1 MKIDMSFHKFFI
13 CSSLAFSLTSPVF
26 AKIVPIPSK
35 NFNGQEGRVFP
46 YTTLSNPEG
55 TTAIFSGDLII
66 SNIDNAISETSS
78 SCFSNKAGYF
88 TILGQGYTLSF
99 NQIRSAAN
107 GAAISDSVTDLT
119 LPLTLLN
126 FKNILF
132 INSHTL
138 TSTEASTGAGAG
150 TGNTNTVKANSAMLY
165 STVPVIFKDNQT
177 ILFQQDRSAGPG
189 AGINAASLTIT
200 GTTTSCSFDSNASS
214 SFGGAL
220 ASEGAVTLTNNSAPQ
235 TFSSNGA
242 AYYGGAIFLGT
253 LSAPT
258 AGTTSIA
265 ASLTASSNSGKITF
279 QNNSALTGGAIY
291 SQGNLEF
298 SNNNYVLFA
307 NNTASP
313 ASTITLPST
322 TPNQTITGGLG
333 GAVYCMA
340 PQTGAGSGGSG
351 TAPADPELKCTGQ
364 SALYFYGN
372 YAATEGGAIYAKKI
386 VLSDN
391 GSTQFIGNV
400 SAKGGAIS
408 VAASGTLELT
418 ANAGNIVFDH
428 NLTVNTTTNTGT
440 TTPSTHNSIHFNE
453 GATFSTLAASAG
465 NSITF
470 YDPITTDISQT
481 APQPPAQPAA
491 LTINPSSGNYQG
503 NIVFSGEKL
512 PPDEA
517 AQPNNVT
524 STINQKVTL
533 ENGSLILK
541 KGAILNVYSFTQ
553 SSGSSGSTVVMD
565 LGTTLSTTTTA
576 QQNADGNITLS
587 NLAINL
593 SSLGGSSQQATVKIA
608 STSGTLSIT
617 GPLAFVDSSG
627 IFYENHELLNKDTAT
642 FTIATFTGNADP
654 TLPDITKS
662 AGATSSPYG
671 YQGTWKLE
679 TSPGTP
685 ANTQTLTATWT
696 KTSFIPGPE
705 RLAPLVPNSLWG
717 NIVDLRAINQVM
729 ETCSQG
735 LPYGKGLCLTGISN
749 FFHCNHTQ
757 AARSF
762 RHISGGYVL
771 HANTQTLSDSVFGF
785 GFGQLFAKSKDYLVA
800 NDKSK
805 VYVITAYTG
814 FTKPFFNISNLFA
827 SMATRASYCRSN
839 ERLTTNYTS
848 LGTAQAGWSNN
859 GWLGELEA
867 NFPVVLSS
875 RILNLKKL
883 IPFVKAEVAYANQGR
898 FKEKNTEGRAFGH
911 SHLMNIAVPAGIKFD
926 KTSHHAPDFY
936 SISLSYISDVYRYN
950 PNCSTILIANGV
962 TWTTV
967 ATNPSRGGLKVQ
979 ASSHTKVNNN
989 IEIYGHGGCEIRRSS
1004 RQYTVDLGSKFRF

>member
-1 MKIDMSFHKFFI
+1 MSFHKFFI
-13 CSSLAFSLTSPVF
+13 CSSLAFSLTSSVF
-26 AKIVPIPSK
+26 AETIPIPSK

-99 NQIRSAAN
+99 NQIRSASN

-132 INSHTL
+132 INGHTL
-138 TSTEASTGAGAG
+138 TSTEAG
-150 TGNTNTVKANSAMLY
+150 TGGTSNTVKANSAMLY

-220 ASEGAVTLTNNSAPQ
+220 ASVGPVKLVNNTAPQ
-235 TFSSNGA
+235 TFLSNGA
-242 AYYGGAIFLGT
+242 AYYGGAIYLGT
-253 LSAPT
+253 YPP
-258 AGTTSIA
+258 AGGTGTSSTG
-265 ASLTASSNSGKITF
+265 SLTASANSGKITF

-291 SQGNLEF
+291 SLGNLTF
-298 SNNNYVLFA
+298 SNNSNILFA

-322 TPNQTITGGLG
+322 TPNQTITGGFG
-333 GAVYCMA
+333 GAIYCIA

-351 TAPADPELKCTGQ
+351 TTTDPTLTCTGQ
-364 SALYFYGN
+364 TSLSFQGN
-372 YAATEGGAIYAKKI
+372 CAASEGGAIYAKKI
-386 VLSDN
+386 VISDN

-400 SAKGGAIS
+400 SAKKGGAIS
-408 VAASGTLELT
+408 VANSGTLALT
-418 ANAGNIVFDH
+418 ANAGNIIFDH
-428 NLTVNTTTNTGT
+428 NLTVNTTTNTGI
-440 TTPSTHNSIHFNE
+440 TTPSTHNAIHFNE

-465 NSITF
+465 NSIFF
-470 YDPITTDISQT
+470 YDPITTDISTT

-491 LTINPSSGNYQG
+491 LTINPSLGNYQG

-512 PPDEA
+512 PPNEA
-517 AQPNNVT
+517 AEENNVT
-524 STINQKVTL
+524 STINQQVTL

-541 KGAILNVYSFTQ
+541 KGAVLKVYSFTQ
-553 SSGSSGSTVVMD
+553 NSGSTVVMD
-565 LGTTLSTTTTA
+565 LGTTLSTTN
-576 QQNADGNITLS
+576 QQNTNGGITLS

-593 SSLGGSSQQATVKIA
+593 ASLGENNSAVVEIA
-608 STSGTLSIT
+608 STSGQLSVT
-617 GPLAFVDSSG
+617 GPITFVDSSG
-627 IFYENHELLNKDTAT
+627 TFYENHELLNENTVEY
-642 FTIATFTGNADP
+642 TIATFTGNTNPPPNINA
-654 TLPDITKS
+654 TDITTVT
-662 AGATSSPYG
+662 GATSSPYG

-717 NIVDLRAINQVM
+717 NIVDLRAVNQVM
-729 ETCSQG
+729 ETCSRG
-735 LPYGKGLCLTGISN
+735 LPYGKGLCLTGIFS

-757 AARSF
+757 AARSY

-771 HANTQTLSDSVFGF
+771 HANTQTLADSVFGF

-911 SHLMNIAVPAGIKFD
+911 GHLMNVSVPAGIKFD

-950 PNCSTILIANGV
+950 PNCSTVLIANGA

-967 ATNPSRGGLKVQ
+967 ATNPSRWGVKVQ
-979 ASSHTKVNNN
+979 ASSHNKVNNN

>member
-13 CSSLAFSLTSPVF
+13 CSSLAFSLTSSVF
-26 AKIVPIPSK
+26 AETIPIPSK

-55 TTAIFSGDLII
+55 TTAVFSGDLII
-66 SNIDNAISETSS
+66 SNIDNTISETSS

-99 NQIRSAAN
+99 NQIRSASN
-107 GAAISDSVTDLT
+107 GAAISDSVDDTS
-119 LPLTLLN
+119 LPLTFVN
-126 FKNILF
+126 FKNLLF
-132 INSHTL
+132 TNSHTL

-165 STVPVIFKDNQT
+165 SKAPVIFKGNKT
-177 ILFQQDRSAGPG
+177 ILFQQNRSAGAG
-189 AGINAASLTIT
+189 AGIIAAKLEIT

-258 AGTTSIA
+258 AGTSSA
-265 ASLTASSNSGKITF
+265 ASLTASANSGKITF
-279 QNNSALTGGAIY
+279 QNNTALSGGAIY

-313 ASTITLPST
+313 ASTVTIPSI
-322 TPNQTITGGLG
+322 PNQQITGGSG
-333 GAVYCMA
+333 GAIYCMA
-340 PQTGAGSGGSG
+340 PQTGAGGSGGGTGGSG

-386 VLSDN
+386 VLTDN

-428 NLTVNTTTNTGT
+428 NLTVNTTTNSGT
-440 TTPSTHNSIHFNE
+440 STPSTHNSIHFNE

-465 NSITF
+465 NSIFF

-481 APQPPAQPAA
+481 AAQPAA

-503 NIVFSGEKL
+503 NIVFSGETL
-512 PPDEA
+512 PPNEA

-553 SSGSSGSTVVMD
+553 SSGSSGSTVLMD
-565 LGTTLSTTTTA
+565 VGTTLSTTTTA

-642 FTIATFTGNADP
+642 FTIANFTGTANP
-654 TLPDITKS
+654 TLTNITEVT
-662 AGATSSPYG
+662 GATSSPYG

-717 NIVDLRAINQVM
+717 NIVDLRAVNQVM
-729 ETCSQG
+729 ETCSRG

-757 AARSF
+757 AARSY

-771 HANTQTLSDSVFGF
+771 HANTQTLADSVFGF

-911 SHLMNIAVPAGIKFD
+911 GHLMNVSVPAGIKFD

-936 SISLSYISDVYRYN
+936 SISLSCISDVYRYN
-950 PNCSTILIANGV
+950 PHCSTVLIANGA

-967 ATNPSRGGLKVQ
+967 ATNPSRWGVKVQ
-979 ASSHTKVNNN
+979 ASSHNKVNNN

>member
-78 SCFSNKAGYF
+78 ICFSNKAGYF

-99 NQIRSAAN
+99 NQIRSASN

-138 TSTEASTGAGAG
+138 TSTEAGTGAG

-220 ASEGAVTLTNNSAPQ
+220 ASVGPVKLVNNTAPQ
-235 TFSSNGA
+235 TFLSNGA
-242 AYYGGAIFLGT
+242 AYYGGAIYLGT
-253 LSAPT
+253 YPP
-258 AGTTSIA
+258 AGGTGTPSIG
-265 ASLTASSNSGKITF
+265 SLTASANSGNITF

-291 SQGNLEF
+291 SLGNLTF
-298 SNNNYVLFA
+298 SNNSNILFA

-333 GAVYCMA
+333 GAIYCIA
-340 PQTGAGSGGSG
+340 PQAPTGGGAGSG
-351 TAPADPELKCTGQ
+351 TTTDPTLTCTGQ
-364 SALYFYGN
+364 TSLSFQGN
-372 YAATEGGAIYAKKI
+372 CAASEGGAIYAKKI
-386 VLSDN
+386 VISDN

-400 SAKGGAIS
+400 SAKKGGAIS
-408 VAASGTLELT
+408 VANSGTLALT
-418 ANAGNIVFDH
+418 ANAGNIIFDH

-440 TTPSTHNSIHFNE
+440 TTPSTHNAIHFNE

-465 NSITF
+465 NSIYF
-470 YDPITTDISQT
+470 YDPITTDISTT

-517 AQPNNVT
+517 AEENNVT
-524 STINQKVTL
+524 STINQQVTL
-533 ENGSLILK
+533 ENGSLVLK
-541 KGAILNVYSFTQ
+541 QGAVLKVYSFTQ
-553 SSGSSGSTVVMD
+553 SPGSTVVMD
-565 LGTTLSTTTTA
+565 LGTTLSTTN
-576 QQNADGNITLS
+576 QQNTNGGITLS

-593 SSLGGSSQQATVKIA
+593 ASLGENNSAVVEIA
-608 STSGTLSIT
+608 STSGQLSVT
-617 GPLAFVDSSG
+617 GPITFVDSSG
-627 IFYENHELLNKDTAT
+627 TFYENHELLNENTVEY
-642 FTIATFTGNADP
+642 TIATFTGNTNP
-654 TLPDITKS
+654 PPNINITDITT
-662 AGATSSPYG
+662 ATGATSSPYG

-679 TSPGTP
+679 TSPGTQ
-685 ANTQTLTATWT
+685 ADTQTLTATWT

-717 NIVDLRAINQVM
+717 NIVDLRAVNQVM

-735 LPYGKGLCLTGISN
+735 LPYKKGLCLTGVSN

-757 AARSF
+757 AARSY

-771 HANTQTLSDSVFGF
+771 HANTQTLADSVFGF

-800 NDKSK
+800 HDKSK

-875 RILNLKKL
+875 RIFNLKKL

-911 SHLMNIAVPAGIKFD
+911 GHLMNVSVPAGIKFD

-936 SISLSYISDVYRYN
+936 SISLSCISDVYRYN
-950 PNCSTILIANGV
+950 PHCSTVLIANGA

-967 ATNPSRGGLKVQ
+967 ATNPSRWGVKVQ
-979 ASSHTKVNNN
+979 ASSHNKVNNN

>member
-55 TTAIFSGDLII
+55 TTAIFSRDLII

-99 NQIRSAAN
+99 NQIRSASN

-138 TSTEASTGAGAG
+138 TSTEAGTGAG

-220 ASEGAVTLTNNSAPQ
+220 ASVGPVKLVNNTAPQ
-235 TFSSNGA
+235 TFLSNGA
-242 AYYGGAIFLGT
+242 AYYGGAIYLGT
-253 LSAPT
+253 YPP
-258 AGTTSIA
+258 AGGTGTPSIG
-265 ASLTASSNSGKITF
+265 SLTASANSGNITF

-291 SQGNLEF
+291 SLGNLTF
-298 SNNNYVLFA
+298 SNNSNILFA

-333 GAVYCMA
+333 GAIYCIA
-340 PQTGAGSGGSG
+340 PQAPTGGGAGSG
-351 TAPADPELKCTGQ
+351 TTTDPTLTCTGQ
-364 SALYFYGN
+364 TSLSFQGN
-372 YAATEGGAIYAKKI
+372 CAASEGGAIYAKKI
-386 VLSDN
+386 VISDN

-400 SAKGGAIS
+400 SAKKGGAIS
-408 VAASGTLELT
+408 VANSGTLALT
-418 ANAGNIVFDH
+418 ANAGNIIFDH

-440 TTPSTHNSIHFNE
+440 TTPSTHNAIHFNE

-465 NSITF
+465 NSIYF
-470 YDPITTDISQT
+470 YDPITTDISTT

-517 AQPNNVT
+517 AEENNVT
-524 STINQKVTL
+524 STINQQVTL
-533 ENGSLILK
+533 ENGSLVLK
-541 KGAILNVYSFTQ
+541 QGAVLKVYSFTQ
-553 SSGSSGSTVVMD
+553 SPGSTVVMD
-565 LGTTLSTTTTA
+565 LGTTLSTTN
-576 QQNADGNITLS
+576 QQNTNGGITLS

-593 SSLGGSSQQATVKIA
+593 ASLGENNSAVVEIA
-608 STSGTLSIT
+608 STSGQLSVT
-617 GPLAFVDSSG
+617 GPITFVDSSG
-627 IFYENHELLNKDTAT
+627 TFYENHELLNENTVEY
-642 FTIATFTGNADP
+642 TIATFTGNTNP
-654 TLPDITKS
+654 PPNINITDITT
-662 AGATSSPYG
+662 ATGATSSPYG

-679 TSPGTP
+679 TSPGTQ
-685 ANTQTLTATWT
+685 ADTQTLTATWT

-717 NIVDLRAINQVM
+717 NIVDLRAVNQVM

-735 LPYGKGLCLTGISN
+735 LPYKKGLCLTGVSN

-757 AARSF
+757 AARSY

-771 HANTQTLSDSVFGF
+771 HANTQTLADSVFGF

-800 NDKSK
+800 HDKSK

-875 RILNLKKL
+875 RIFNLKKL

-911 SHLMNIAVPAGIKFD
+911 GHLMNVSVPAGIKFD

-936 SISLSYISDVYRYN
+936 SISLSCISDVYRYN
-950 PNCSTILIANGV
+950 PHCSTVLIANGA

-967 ATNPSRGGLKVQ
+967 ATNPSRWGVKVQ
-979 ASSHTKVNNN
+979 ASSHNKVNNN

>member
-99 NQIRSAAN
+99 NQIRSASN

-138 TSTEASTGAGAG
+138 TSTEAGTGAG

-220 ASEGAVTLTNNSAPQ
+220 ASVGPVKLVNNTAPQ
-235 TFSSNGA
+235 TFLSNGA
-242 AYYGGAIFLGT
+242 AYYGGAIYLGT
-253 LSAPT
+253 YPP
-258 AGTTSIA
+258 AGGTGTPSIG
-265 ASLTASSNSGKITF
+265 SLTASANSGNITF

-291 SQGNLEF
+291 SLGNLTF
-298 SNNNYVLFA
+298 SNNSNILFA

-333 GAVYCMA
+333 GAIYCIA
-340 PQTGAGSGGSG
+340 PQAPTGGGAGSG
-351 TAPADPELKCTGQ
+351 TTTDPTLTCTGQ
-364 SALYFYGN
+364 TSLSFQGN
-372 YAATEGGAIYAKKI
+372 CAASEGGAIYAKKI
-386 VLSDN
+386 VISDN

-400 SAKGGAIS
+400 SAKKGGAIS
-408 VAASGTLELT
+408 VANSGTLALT
-418 ANAGNIVFDH
+418 ANAGNIIFDH

-440 TTPSTHNSIHFNE
+440 TTPSTHNAIHFNE

-465 NSITF
+465 NSIYF
-470 YDPITTDISQT
+470 YDPITTDISTT

-517 AQPNNVT
+517 AEENNVT
-524 STINQKVTL
+524 STINQQVTL
-533 ENGSLILK
+533 ENGSLVLK
-541 KGAILNVYSFTQ
+541 QGAVLKVYSFTQ
-553 SSGSSGSTVVMD
+553 SPGSTVVMD
-565 LGTTLSTTTTA
+565 LGTTLSTTN
-576 QQNADGNITLS
+576 QQNTNGGITLS

-593 SSLGGSSQQATVKIA
+593 ASLGENNSAVVEIA
-608 STSGTLSIT
+608 STSGQLSVT
-617 GPLAFVDSSG
+617 GPITFVDSSG
-627 IFYENHELLNKDTAT
+627 TFYENHELLNENTVEY
-642 FTIATFTGNADP
+642 TIATFTGNTNP
-654 TLPDITKS
+654 PPNINITDITT
-662 AGATSSPYG
+662 ATGATSSPYG

-679 TSPGTP
+679 TSPGTQ
-685 ANTQTLTATWT
+685 ADTQTLTATWT

-717 NIVDLRAINQVM
+717 NIVDLRAVNQVM

-735 LPYGKGLCLTGISN
+735 LPYKKGLCLTGVSN

-757 AARSF
+757 AARSY

-771 HANTQTLSDSVFGF
+771 HANTQTLADSVFGF

-800 NDKSK
+800 HDKSK

-875 RILNLKKL
+875 RIFNLKKL

-911 SHLMNIAVPAGIKFD
+911 GHLMNVSVPAGIKFD

-936 SISLSYISDVYRYN
+936 SISLSCISDVYRYN
-950 PNCSTILIANGV
+950 PHCSTVLIANGA

-967 ATNPSRGGLKVQ
+967 ATNPSRWGVKVQ
-979 ASSHTKVNNN
+979 ASSHNKVNNN

>member
-13 CSSLAFSLTSPVF
+13 CSSLAFSLTSSVF
-26 AKIVPIPSK
+26 AETIPIPSK

-99 NQIRSAAN
+99 NQIRSASN

-119 LPLTLLN
+119 LPLTLN

-138 TSTEASTGAGAG
+138 TSTEAGTGA
-150 TGNTNTVKANSAMLY
+150 GNTNTVKANSAMLY

-200 GTTTSCSFDSNASS
+200 GTTTSCSFDSNTSS

-220 ASEGAVTLTNNSAPQ
+220 ASVGPVKLVNNTAPQ

-242 AYYGGAIFLGT
+242 AYYGGAIYLGT
-253 LSAPT
+253 YPP
-258 AGTTSIA
+258 AGGTGTPSTG
-265 ASLTASSNSGKITF
+265 SLTASANSGNITF

-291 SQGNLEF
+291 SLGNLTF
-298 SNNNYVLFA
+298 SNNSNILFA

-313 ASTITLPST
+313 ASNITLSST
-322 TPNQTITGGLG
+322 STQPQTNITVTGGFG
-333 GAVYCMA
+333 GAIYCIA
-340 PQTGAGSGGSG
+340 PQAPIGGGAGSG
-351 TAPADPELKCTGQ
+351 TTTDPTLTCTGQ
-364 SALYFYGN
+364 TSLSFQGN
-372 YAATEGGAIYAKKI
+372 CAASEGGAIYAKKI
-386 VLSDN
+386 VISDN

-400 SAKGGAIS
+400 SAKKGGAIS
-408 VAASGTLELT
+408 VANSGTLALT
-418 ANAGNIVFDH
+418 ANAGNIIFDH
-428 NLTVNTTTNTGT
+428 NLTVNTTTNAGT
-440 TTPSTHNSIHFNE
+440 TTPSTHNAIHFNE

-465 NSITF
+465 NSIYF
-470 YDPITTDISQT
+470 YDPITTDISTT

-517 AQPNNVT
+517 AEENNVT
-524 STINQKVTL
+524 STINQQVTL
-533 ENGSLILK
+533 ENGSLVLK
-541 KGAILNVYSFTQ
+541 QGAVLKVYSFTQ
-553 SSGSSGSTVVMD
+553 SPGSTVVMD
-565 LGTTLSTTTTA
+565 LGTTLSTTN
-576 QQNADGNITLS
+576 QQNTNGGITLS

-593 SSLGGSSQQATVKIA
+593 ASLGENNSAVVEIA
-608 STSGTLSIT
+608 STSGQLSIT
-617 GPLAFVDSSG
+617 GPITFVDSSG
-627 IFYENHELLNKDTAT
+627 TFYENHELLNENTVEY
-642 FTIATFTGNADP
+642 TIATFTGNTNP
-654 TLPDITKS
+654 PPNINITDITT
-662 AGATSSPYG
+662 ATGATSSPYG

-679 TSPGTP
+679 TSPGTQ
-685 ANTQTLTATWT
+685 ADTQTLTATWT

-717 NIVDLRAINQVM
+717 NIVDLRAVNQVM

-735 LPYGKGLCLTGISN
+735 LPYKKGLCLTGVSN

-757 AARSF
+757 AARSY

-771 HANTQTLSDSVFGF
+771 HANTQTLADSVFGF

-848 LGTAQAGWSNN
+848 LGTSQAGWSNN

-911 SHLMNIAVPAGIKFD
+911 GHLMNVSVPAGIKFD

-936 SISLSYISDVYRYN
+936 SISLSCISDVYRYN
-950 PNCSTILIANGV
+950 PHCSTVLIANGA

-967 ATNPSRGGLKVQ
+967 ATNPSRWGVKVQ
-979 ASSHTKVNNN
+979 ASSHNKVNNN

>member
-13 CSSLAFSLTSPVF
+13 CSSLAFSLTSSVF
-26 AKIVPIPSK
+26 AETIPIPSK

-99 NQIRSAAN
+99 NQIRSASN
-107 GAAISDSVTDLT
+107 GAAISDSVDDTS
-119 LPLTLLN
+119 LPLTFVN
-126 FKNILF
+126 FKNLLF
-132 INSHTL
+132 TNSHTL
-138 TSTEASTGAGAG
+138 TSTEASTGAG

-165 STVPVIFKDNQT
+165 SKAPVIFKGNKT
-177 ILFQQDRSAGPG
+177 ILFQQNRSAGAG
-189 AGINAASLTIT
+189 AGINAAKLEIT

-258 AGTTSIA
+258 TGTSSA
-265 ASLTASSNSGKITF
+265 ASLTASANSGKITF

-313 ASTITLPST
+313 ASTIQLPS
-322 TPNQTITGGLG
+322 QQSQITITGGSG
-333 GAVYCMA
+333 GAIYCMA
-340 PQTGAGSGGSG
+340 PQTTGGSGGGAGGSG

-386 VLSDN
+386 VLTDN

-453 GATFSTLAASAG
+453 GATFSTLSASAG
-465 NSITF
+465 NSIFF
-470 YDPITTDISQT
+470 YDPITTDISTT

-517 AQPNNVT
+517 AEENNVT
-524 STINQKVTL
+524 STINQQVTL
-533 ENGSLILK
+533 ENGSLVLK
-541 KGAILNVYSFTQ
+541 QGAVLKVYSFTQ
-553 SSGSSGSTVVMD
+553 SPGSTVVMD
-565 LGTTLSTTTTA
+565 LGTTLSTTN
-576 QQNADGNITLS
+576 QQNTNGGITLS

-593 SSLGGSSQQATVKIA
+593 ASLGENNSAVVEIA
-608 STSGTLSIT
+608 STSGQLSVT
-617 GPLAFVDSSG
+617 GPITFVDSSG
-627 IFYENHELLNKDTAT
+627 TFYENHELLNENTVEY
-642 FTIATFTGNADP
+642 TIATFTGNTNP
-654 TLPDITKS
+654 PPNINITDITT
-662 AGATSSPYG
+662 ATGATSSPYG

-679 TSPGTP
+679 TSPGTQ
-685 ANTQTLTATWT
+685 ADTQTLTATWT

-717 NIVDLRAINQVM
+717 NIVDLRAVNQVM
-729 ETCSQG
+729 ETCSRG

-757 AARSF
+757 AARSY

-771 HANTQTLSDSVFGF
+771 HANTQTLADSVFGF

-875 RILNLKKL
+875 RIFNLKKL

-911 SHLMNIAVPAGIKFD
+911 GHLMNVSVPAGIKFD

-950 PNCSTILIANGV
+950 PNCSTVLIANGA

-979 ASSHTKVNNN
+979 ASSHNKVNNN

>member
-13 CSSLAFSLTSPVF
+13 CSSLAFSLTSSVF
-26 AKIVPIPSK
+26 AETIPIPSK

-99 NQIRSAAN
+99 NQIRSASN

-132 INSHTL
+132 INGHTL
-138 TSTEASTGAGAG
+138 TSTEAG
-150 TGNTNTVKANSAMLY
+150 TGGTSNTVKANSAMLY

-220 ASEGAVTLTNNSAPQ
+220 ASVGPVKLVNNTAPQ
-235 TFSSNGA
+235 TFLSNGA
-242 AYYGGAIFLGT
+242 AYYGGAIYLGT
-253 LSAPT
+253 YPP
-258 AGTTSIA
+258 AGGTGTSSTG
-265 ASLTASSNSGKITF
+265 SLTASANSGKITF

-291 SQGNLEF
+291 SLGNLTF
-298 SNNNYVLFA
+298 SNNSNILFA

-322 TPNQTITGGLG
+322 TPNQTITGGFG
-333 GAVYCMA
+333 GAIYCIA

-351 TAPADPELKCTGQ
+351 TTTDPTLTCTGQ
-364 SALYFYGN
+364 TSLSFQGN
-372 YAATEGGAIYAKKI
+372 CAASEGGAIYAKKI
-386 VLSDN
+386 VISDN

-400 SAKGGAIS
+400 SAKKGGAIS
-408 VAASGTLELT
+408 VANSGTLALT
-418 ANAGNIVFDH
+418 ANAGNIIFDH
-428 NLTVNTTTNTGT
+428 NLTVNTTTNTGI
-440 TTPSTHNSIHFNE
+440 TTPSTHNAIHFNE

-465 NSITF
+465 NSIFF
-470 YDPITTDISQT
+470 YDPITTDISTT

-491 LTINPSSGNYQG
+491 LTINPSLGNYQG

-512 PPDEA
+512 PPNEA
-517 AQPNNVT
+517 AEENNVT
-524 STINQKVTL
+524 STINQQVTL

-541 KGAILNVYSFTQ
+541 KGAVLKVYSFTQ
-553 SSGSSGSTVVMD
+553 NSGSTVVMD
-565 LGTTLSTTTTA
+565 LGTTLSTTN
-576 QQNADGNITLS
+576 QQNTNGGITLS

-593 SSLGGSSQQATVKIA
+593 ASLGENNSAVVEIA
-608 STSGTLSIT
+608 STSGQLSVT
-617 GPLAFVDSSG
+617 GPITFVDSSG
-627 IFYENHELLNKDTAT
+627 TFYENHELLNENTVEY
-642 FTIATFTGNADP
+642 TIATFTGNTNPPPNINA
-654 TLPDITKS
+654 TDITTVT
-662 AGATSSPYG
+662 GATSSPYG

-717 NIVDLRAINQVM
+717 NIVDLRAVNQVM
-729 ETCSQG
+729 ETCSRG
-735 LPYGKGLCLTGISN
+735 LPYGKGLCLTGIFS

-757 AARSF
+757 AARSY

-771 HANTQTLSDSVFGF
+771 HANTQTLADSVFGF

-911 SHLMNIAVPAGIKFD
+911 GHLMNVSVPAGIKFD

-950 PNCSTILIANGV
+950 PNCSTVLIANGA

-967 ATNPSRGGLKVQ
+967 ATNPSRWGVKVQ
-979 ASSHTKVNNN
+979 ASSHNKVNNN

>member
-46 YTTLSNPEG
+46 YTTLSYPEG

-99 NQIRSAAN
+99 NQIRSASN

-138 TSTEASTGAGAG
+138 TSTEAG
-150 TGNTNTVKANSAMLY
+150 TGTGGTNNTVKANSAMLY

-220 ASEGAVTLTNNSAPQ
+220 ASVGPVKLVNNTAPQ
-235 TFSSNGA
+235 TFLSNGA
-242 AYYGGAIFLGT
+242 AYYGGAIYLGT
-253 LSAPT
+253 YPP
-258 AGTTSIA
+258 AGGTGTPSTG
-265 ASLTASSNSGKITF
+265 SLTASANSGNITF

-291 SQGNLEF
+291 SLGNLTF
-298 SNNNYVLFA
+298 SNNSNILFA

-313 ASTITLPST
+313 ASNITLSST
-322 TPNQTITGGLG
+322 STQPQTNITVTGGFG
-333 GAVYCMA
+333 GAIYCIA
-340 PQTGAGSGGSG
+340 PQAPTGGGAGSG
-351 TAPADPELKCTGQ
+351 TTTDPTLTCTGQ
-364 SALYFYGN
+364 TSLSFQGN
-372 YAATEGGAIYAKKI
+372 CAASEGGAIYAKKI

-440 TTPSTHNSIHFNE
+440 TTSSTHNSIHFNE

-465 NSITF
+465 NSIFF
-470 YDPITTDISQT
+470 YDPITTAISQT

-517 AQPNNVT
+517 AEENNVT
-524 STINQKVTL
+524 STINQQVTL

-541 KGAILNVYSFTQ
+541 KGAVLKVYSFTQ
-553 SSGSSGSTVVMD
+553 SSGSTVVMD
-565 LGTTLSTTTTA
+565 LGTTLSTTN
-576 QQNADGNITLS
+576 QQNTNGGITLS

-593 SSLGGSSQQATVKIA
+593 ASLGENNSAVVEIA
-608 STSGTLSIT
+608 STSGQLSVT
-617 GPLAFVDSSG
+617 GPITFVDSSG
-627 IFYENHELLNKDTAT
+627 TFYENHELLNENTVEY
-642 FTIATFTGNADP
+642 TIATFTGNTNP
-654 TLPDITKS
+654 PPNINITDITT
-662 AGATSSPYG
+662 ATGATSSPYG

-679 TSPGTP
+679 TSPGTQ
-685 ANTQTLTATWT
+685 ADTQTLTATWT

-717 NIVDLRAINQVM
+717 NIVDLRAVNQVM

-735 LPYGKGLCLTGISN
+735 LPYKKGLCLTGVSN

-757 AARSF
+757 AARSY

-771 HANTQTLSDSVFGF
+771 HANTQTLADSVFGF

-911 SHLMNIAVPAGIKFD
+911 GHLMNVSIPAGIKFD

-936 SISLSYISDVYRYN
+936 SISLSCISDVYRYN
-950 PNCSTILIANGV
+950 PHCSTVLIANGA

-967 ATNPSRGGLKVQ
+967 ATNPSRWGVKVQ
-979 ASSHTKVNNN
+979 ASSHNKVNNN

>member
-99 NQIRSAAN
+99 NQIRSASN

-138 TSTEASTGAGAG
+138 TSTEAGTGTG
-150 TGNTNTVKANSAMLY
+150 GNTNTVKANSAMLY

-177 ILFQQDRSAGPG
+177 ILFQQNRSAGAG
-189 AGINAASLTIT
+189 AGINAAKLEIT

-220 ASEGAVTLTNNSAPQ
+220 ASVGPVKLVNNTAPQ
-235 TFSSNGA
+235 TFLSNGA
-242 AYYGGAIFLGT
+242 AYYGGAIYLGT
-253 LSAPT
+253 YPP
-258 AGTTSIA
+258 AGGTGTPSIG
-265 ASLTASSNSGKITF
+265 SLTASANSGNITF

-291 SQGNLEF
+291 SLGNLTF
-298 SNNNYVLFA
+298 SNNSNILFA

-333 GAVYCMA
+333 GAIYCIA
-340 PQTGAGSGGSG
+340 PQAPTGGGAGSG
-351 TAPADPELKCTGQ
+351 TTTDPTLTCTGQ
-364 SALYFYGN
+364 TSLSFQGN
-372 YAATEGGAIYAKKI
+372 CAASEGGAIYAKKI

-400 SAKGGAIS
+400 SAKKGGAIS
-408 VAASGTLELT
+408 VANSGTLALT
-418 ANAGNIVFDH
+418 ANAGNIIFDH

-440 TTPSTHNSIHFNE
+440 TTPSTHNAIHFNE

-465 NSITF
+465 NSIFF
-470 YDPITTDISQT
+470 YDPITTDISTT

-517 AQPNNVT
+517 AEENNVT
-524 STINQKVTL
+524 STINQQVTL
-533 ENGSLILK
+533 ENGSLVLK
-541 KGAILNVYSFTQ
+541 QGAVLKVYSFTQ
-553 SSGSSGSTVVMD
+553 SPGSTVVMD
-565 LGTTLSTTTTA
+565 LGTTLSTTN
-576 QQNADGNITLS
+576 QQNTNGGITLS

-593 SSLGGSSQQATVKIA
+593 ASLGENNSAVVEIA
-608 STSGTLSIT
+608 STSGQLSIT
-617 GPLAFVDSSG
+617 GPITFVDSSG
-627 IFYENHELLNKDTAT
+627 TFYENHELLNENTVEY
-642 FTIATFTGNADP
+642 TIATFTGNTNP
-654 TLPDITKS
+654 PPNINITDITT
-662 AGATSSPYG
+662 ATGATSSPYG

-679 TSPGTP
+679 TSPGTQ
-685 ANTQTLTATWT
+685 AGTQTLTATWT
-696 KTSFIPGPE
+696 KTSFIPSPE

-717 NIVDLRAINQVM
+717 NIVDLRAVNQVM

-735 LPYGKGLCLTGISN
+735 LPYKKGLCLTGVSN

-757 AARSF
+757 AARSY

-771 HANTQTLSDSVFGF
+771 HANTQTLADSVFGF

-911 SHLMNIAVPAGIKFD
+911 GHLMNVSVPAGIKFD

-936 SISLSYISDVYRYN
+936 SISLSCISDVYRYN
-950 PNCSTILIANGV
+950 PHCSTVLIANGA

-967 ATNPSRGGLKVQ
+967 ATNPSRWGVKVQ
-979 ASSHTKVNNN
+979 ASSHNKVNNN

>member
-99 NQIRSAAN
+99 NQIRSASN

-138 TSTEASTGAGAG
+138 TSTEAGTGAG

-220 ASEGAVTLTNNSAPQ
+220 ASVGPVKLVNNTAPQ
-235 TFSSNGA
+235 TFLSNGA
-242 AYYGGAIFLGT
+242 AYYGGAIYLGT
-253 LSAPT
+253 YPP
-258 AGTTSIA
+258 AGGTGTPSIG
-265 ASLTASSNSGKITF
+265 SLTASANSGNITF

-291 SQGNLEF
+291 SLGNLTF
-298 SNNNYVLFA
+298 SNNSNILFA

-333 GAVYCMA
+333 GAIYCIA
-340 PQTGAGSGGSG
+340 PQAPTGGGAGSG
-351 TAPADPELKCTGQ
+351 TTTDPTLTCTGQ
-364 SALYFYGN
+364 TSLSFQGN
-372 YAATEGGAIYAKKI
+372 CAASEGGAIYAKKI
-386 VLSDN
+386 VISDN

-400 SAKGGAIS
+400 SAKKGGAIS
-408 VAASGTLELT
+408 VANSGTLALT
-418 ANAGNIVFDH
+418 ANAGNIIFDH

-440 TTPSTHNSIHFNE
+440 TTPSTHNAIHFNE

-465 NSITF
+465 NSIYF
-470 YDPITTDISQT
+470 YDPITTDISTT
-481 APQPPAQPAA
+481 APQPPAQSAA

-517 AQPNNVT
+517 AEENNVT
-524 STINQKVTL
+524 STINQQVTL
-533 ENGSLILK
+533 ENGSLVLK
-541 KGAILNVYSFTQ
+541 QGAVLKVYSFTQ
-553 SSGSSGSTVVMD
+553 SPGSTVVMD
-565 LGTTLSTTTTA
+565 LGTTLSTTN
-576 QQNADGNITLS
+576 QQNTNGGITLS

-593 SSLGGSSQQATVKIA
+593 ASLGENNSAVVEIA
-608 STSGTLSIT
+608 STSGQLSVT
-617 GPLAFVDSSG
+617 GPITFVDSSG
-627 IFYENHELLNKDTAT
+627 TFYENHELLNENTVEY
-642 FTIATFTGNADP
+642 TIATFTGNTNP
-654 TLPDITKS
+654 PPNINITDITT
-662 AGATSSPYG
+662 ATGATSSPYG

-679 TSPGTP
+679 TSPGTQ
-685 ANTQTLTATWT
+685 ADTQTLTATWT

-705 RLAPLVPNSLWG
+705 RLAPLVPNSLWR
-717 NIVDLRAINQVM
+717 NIVDLRAVNQVM

-735 LPYGKGLCLTGISN
+735 LPYKKGLCLTGVSN

-757 AARSF
+757 AARSY

-771 HANTQTLSDSVFGF
+771 HANTQTLADSVFGF

-800 NDKSK
+800 HDKSK

-875 RILNLKKL
+875 RIFNLKKL

-911 SHLMNIAVPAGIKFD
+911 GHLMNVSVPAGIKFD

-936 SISLSYISDVYRYN
+936 SISLSCISDVYRYN
-950 PNCSTILIANGV
+950 PHCSTVLIANGA

-967 ATNPSRGGLKVQ
+967 ATNPSRWGVKVQ
-979 ASSHTKVNNN
+979 ASSHNKVNNN